1 MSEQK
6 GSTVIHPNASSD
18 PPIQEAKVIDASEGS
33 QHHTK
38 ENRWKP
44 LFRQHKKIGIVV
56 IVVMIGMTGYLAYHY
71 LTKPKPPADSILT
84 VDPSNKR
91 DNQKLIAN
99 SLKTD
104 ISGFS
109 DMQKVIYYQDLAS
122 HYMTAKDYNNA
133 LATLK
138 KAETIDPREPQTL
151 ATMGRAYSSLGQK
164 SQAAE
169 YYNKAIAEYQKSDLQ
184 DPSIQEKIDELRKL
198 AAVP

>member
-1 MSEQK
+1 M
-6 GSTVIHPNASSD
+6 
-18 PPIQEAKVIDASEGS
+18 QEGKVIKQPETA

-44 LFRQHKKIGIVV
+44 LFRQHKKIVIVI
-56 IVVMIGMTGYLAYHY
+56 IVVMIGTTGYLAYHY
-71 LTKPKPPADSILT
+71 LTKPKLPADSILT
-84 VDPSNKR
+84 MDPNNRR
-91 DNQKLIAN
+91 DNQTLIAN

-109 DMQKVIYYQDLAS
+109 DTQKVIHYLDLAS

-138 KAETIDPREPQTL
+138 KAEAIDPREAQTL
-151 ATMGRAYSSLGQK
+151 ATMGRAYSGLGQK